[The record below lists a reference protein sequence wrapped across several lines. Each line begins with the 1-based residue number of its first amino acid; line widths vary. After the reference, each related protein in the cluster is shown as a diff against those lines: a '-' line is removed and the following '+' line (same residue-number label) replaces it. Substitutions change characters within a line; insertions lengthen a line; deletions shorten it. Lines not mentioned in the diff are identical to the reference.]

1 LLKWFRQ
8 EASSVTAPIV
18 AELGDLAIAKP
29 WARIGTRT
37 PGVVGGYF
45 VLVNRG
51 SEPDRLVSAA
61 SPAADSVTIH
71 AIRVVGAEIRV
82 RPLPDGLAIP
92 AGTTLELK
100 PRGYHLQLT
109 GLKQPPAVGAD
120 LAVTVVFQKA
130 GRVDLTLRV
139 EDSGLVGGDIIN
151 EEAHRGR

>member
-8 EASSVTAPIV
+8 EASPATAPIA
-18 AELGDLAIAKP
+18 AEVGDLAIAKP

-45 VLVNRG
+45 VLTNRG
-51 SEPDRLVSAA
+51 NEPDRLLSAA

-71 AIRVVGAEIRV
+71 AIKVVGAEIRV
-82 RPLPDGLAIP
+82 RPLPEGLAIP
-92 AGTTLELK
+92 AGTTFELK
-100 PRGYHLQLT
+100 PRGYHLQLA
-109 GLKQPPAVGAD
+109 GLKQPPTVGTD

-139 EDSGLVGGDIIN
+139 EDSDLVGGDIIDG
-151 EEAHRGR
+151 EAHLGR